1 MEQAQLAEARPY
13 HHGDL
18 RRALVEAGRRL
29 LEAEGGSDLSL
40 RAVAREA
47 GVSPAAPYHHFRDKS
62 ELLDALAL
70 QGWDQ
75 LGEEMQAALSEAEPG
90 QNRLVTLG
98 VAYVRF
104 CRMNPAIYRV
114 MFACSQNHE
123 TMPEKLRDDG
133 AYRLVCDTLVES
145 GLDPEDETRLELA
158 GETTG
163 DRAHT
168 CCAQQSRCRP
178 CGGVCGKSLP
188 ARRAFGDQV
197 RATVGDQTGRP
208 LERGRRPQGP
218 GNRRPDHGYGRRGR
232 CAAVRPGP
240 PRS

>member
-1 MEQAQLAEARPY
+1 MEQAPLAESRPY

-70 QGWDQ
+70 EGWDQ
-75 LGEEMQAALSEAEPG
+75 LGEEMRRALAVAAPG
-90 QNRLVTLG
+90 RDRLVTLG

-104 CRMNPAIYRV
+104 SRTNPAIYRV
-114 MFACSQNHE
+114 MFDCSQNHE
-123 TMPEKLRDDG
+123 TMPEKMRDEG

-145 GLDPEDETRLELA
+145 GLDPVDETGLELA
-158 GETTG
+158 
-163 DRAHT
+163 AI
-168 CCAQQSRCRP
+168 AIW
-178 CGGVCGKSLP
+178 
-188 ARRAFGDQV
+188 
-197 RATVGDQTGRP
+197 
-208 LERGRRPQGP
+208 
-218 GNRRPDHGYGRRGR
+218 
-232 CAAVRPGP
+232 CAAHGVAEMVGFKEFAPLQTHLGGEEAFLRAIFGQLDIFRPTRP
-240 PRS
+240 VMAV